1 MMWPMGMDA
10 GNNDDANEVD
20 GGACRHQVCFLL
32 KSLSL
37 DLFLLFLL
45 FILGFSESRK
55 GFGIGFGMRSAMVET
70 G

>member
-1 MMWPMGMDA
+1 MWPMGMDV

-32 KSLSL
+32 RSLSL
-37 DLFLLFLL
+37 DLFLLFL
-45 FILGFSESRK
+45 FILGFYESRK
-55 GFGIGFGMRSAMVET
+55 GFGIGFGWRSAIIEI